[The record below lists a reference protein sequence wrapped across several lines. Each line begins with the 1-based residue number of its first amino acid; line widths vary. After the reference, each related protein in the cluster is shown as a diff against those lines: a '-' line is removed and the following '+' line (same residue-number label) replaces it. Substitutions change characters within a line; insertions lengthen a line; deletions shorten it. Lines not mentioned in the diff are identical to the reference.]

1 MSTQVHPQAF
11 VDPQARLGANVRV
24 MPFAYV
30 GPGVSVGDDCVIHNH
45 AALLGPASFGR
56 GNEFHPQ
63 CVLGAA
69 PQDLK
74 FKGGPTRLEVG
85 DGNVFRESV
94 TVHRG
99 TEVDPL
105 SKGVTRIGNKNLF
118 MVGVHVAHD
127 ADIANQCILANAVLL
142 AGHVKLDDYVVV
154 GGASAMHHFV
164 TVGKAAYV
172 AGMTR
177 VTHDV
182 PPFMKVQG
190 YDQDVRA
197 VNTEGMR
204 RWRFA
209 EDSIAAVRAAFKLIY
224 ARKGGRSLGRT
235 QEAIVEIRQNGLI
248 HDPQVRALVE
258 FLERKLQVGIFGRYR
273 EAARLDDDAD
283 RAGFYNP
290 MGPAVGQP
298 SLPAEPSPDRKGA
311 GSSVGQASL
320 PARGGQ

>member
-11 VDPQARLGANVRV
+11 VDPGATLGANVRV

-30 GPGVSVGDDCVIHNH
+30 GPGVTVGDDCVIHNH

-63 CVLGAA
+63 CVLGSA

-74 FKGGPTRLEVG
+74 FKGGPTRLDVG
-85 DGNVFRESV
+85 DGNVFREAV

-105 SKGVTRIGNKNLF
+105 SRGVTRIGNKNLF
-118 MVGVHVAHD
+118 MVGVHLAHD
-127 ADIANQCILANAVLL
+127 VDIGNQCILANAVLL
-142 AGHVKLDDYVVV
+142 AGHVKLEDYVVV

-197 VNTEGMR
+197 VNSEGMR
-204 RWRFA
+204 RWRYPDA
-209 EDSIAAVRAAFKLIY
+209 SIAAVRSAFKMIY

-235 QEAIVEIRQNGLI
+235 QEAVREIRANGLI
-248 HDPQVRALVE
+248 HDECVRYLVD
-258 FLERKLQVGIFGRYR
+258 FLDRKLRVGIFGRYR
-273 EAARLDDDAD
+273 ESARLDDDGD
-283 RAGFYNP
+283 RAAFY
-290 MGPAVGQP
+290 GQP
-298 SLPAEPSPDRKGA
+298 P
-311 GSSVGQASL
+311 
-320 PARGGQ
+320 PARLESSS